1 MNIAQMMKQ
10 AQAMQS
16 KLADLQSQMANA
28 EVTGSA
34 GNGAVTVTMTGKGEA
49 RKVSIDASVMDDK
62 DMLEDL
68 LVAALNDAR
77 NKIDTAT
84 AAETE
89 KLMGGLGLPGGLP
102 AGLKLPF

>member
-16 KLADLQSQMANA
+16 KLTELQNQMAAA

-34 GNGAVTVTMTGKGEA
+34 GNGAVTITMTGKNEA
-49 RKVSIDASVMDDK
+49 RKVAIDASVMDDK

-68 LVAALNDAR
+68 IVAAINDAR
-77 NKIDTAT
+77 AKIEAAT
-84 AAETE
+84 ASETE
-89 KLMGGLGLPGGLP
+89 KLMGGMGLP